1 MPTNIQ
7 TLKRFNNNNIFIET
21 GAYIGD
27 GIQLAHDAGF
37 KQIISIEIAPQ
48 FVEKCNARFKGNNN
62 IKLVLGDSAD
72 VLWDVIK
79 DINEPIT
86 FWLDGHYSGG
96 NLPTGKYLSPL
107 IQELETI
114 KQHQI
119 KSHTIL
125 IDDVRCWR
133 DMNNIY
139 HNNFN
144 VSTLTQKILEINPN
158 YKIEFI
164 DGIQTFGEVLPK
176 DILTATI

>member
-7 TLKRFNNNNIFIET
+7 TLKQFANNNVFVET

-27 GIQLAHDAGF
+27 GIQLACDSGF

-48 FVEKCNARFKGNNN
+48 FCEQCAKRFINDKRVR
-62 IKLVLGDSAD
+62 IVMGDSAD
-72 VLWDVIK
+72 ILGNVINE
-79 DINEPIT
+79 INEPIT

-107 IQELETI
+107 IQELEWI
-114 KQHQI
+114 KQHPI
-119 KSHTIL
+119 KTHTIL

-139 HNNFN
+139 HNDFN
-144 VSTLTQKILEINPN
+144 VECLISKVKEINPD
-158 YKIEFI
+158 YKVAFI
-164 DGIQTFGEVLPK
+164 DGIQTFGEVLPN
-176 DILTATI
+176 DILVATI